1 MKYSVLCSLVILF
14 IASSCSNQDKE
25 VEDRPN
31 IIFIMA
37 DDHAYQAISSYDGS
51 LNETPNIDKLAEAGI
66 RFNNS
71 FCTNSICGPSRAVML
86 TGKYSH
92 INGHI
97 DNRVS
102 FDGEQQ
108 TFPKLLQKAGYQTA
122 MVGKWHLKSDPT
134 GFDYWNILPGQGH
147 YYNPD
152 FIENG
157 ERKRIEGYV
166 TDITTDIAMDWLDKR
181 QKDQPFCLLL
191 HHKAPHRNWMPS
203 KENLNKYDT
212 VNFPIPKTFFDDY
225 STRSQAAHTQK
236 MEIDDDM
243 YYAYDLKLPE
253 FENAEQGLN
262 KRKSDSLYWKSV
274 FGRMTKE
281 QQEDWNIAYQEK
293 NLQMANAKFEGKELA
308 IWKYNRYMQ
317 DYLACIASV
326 DENVGVLLK
335 YLEENNLKDNTI
347 IVYTSDQGFYLGEH
361 SWFDKRFM
369 YEQSL
374 KTPLIIS
381 YPKSIKTSVNSDH
394 LVSNLDYAPTL
405 LDFAGITIPEDMQG
419 MSMKS
424 ILEGKEATTWRDAVY
439 YHYYEYPAEHSVK
452 RHYGIRTDRYK
463 LIHFYY
469 DIDEWELYDLK
480 NDPDEIKNIYHEE
493 NNHQLVDSL
502 KVKLKELQ
510 KQYKDD
516 EGDLFL
522 PKPDKKVEHIAIDC
536 SVKLK
541 YPYHKKYSGGGNNAL
556 TNGII
561 AQESKYSNGLSKA
574 WQAFSGDDLEAIVDL
589 GELKEVNSISCSFLK
604 DINSW
609 IFLPKKVSYHTSV
622 DGVTFEK
629 VYEEQVD
636 LSKEN
641 SEMLIKT
648 IAAKVENKSIRY
660 IKVIAENIGVCPD
673 WHDGAGGKSW
683 IFADEII
690 VQ

>member
-1 MKYSVLCSLVILF
+1 MKYSFLFSLMILL
-14 IASSCSNQDKE
+14 IISSCSNQDEIIK
-25 VEDRPN
+25 DRPN

-51 LNETPNIDKLAEAGI
+51 LNETPNIDKLAETGI

-108 TFPKLLQKAGYQTA
+108 TFPKLMQQAGYQTA

-166 TDITTDIAMDWLDKR
+166 TDITTDIALDWLDKR

-191 HHKAPHRNWMPS
+191 HQKAPHRNWMPS
-203 KENLNKYDT
+203 QENLNKYDT
-212 VNFPIPKTFFDDY
+212 VNFPVPKTFFDDY
-225 STRSQAAHTQK
+225 STRGQAAHTQK
-236 MEIDDDM
+236 MEIADDM

-253 FENAEQGLN
+253 FEDSEQGLN
-262 KRKSDSLYWKSV
+262 KRKSDSIYWKSV
-274 FGRMTKE
+274 FERMTKE
-281 QQEDWNIAYQEK
+281 QQEDWNDAYQEK
-293 NLQMANAKFEGKELA
+293 NLQMMNAHFEGKELA

-326 DENVGVLLK
+326 DENVGFLLK

-374 KTPLIIS
+374 RTPLIIS
-381 YPKSIKTSVNSDH
+381 YPKNIYASVNSDH

-419 MSMKS
+419 LSMKN
-424 ILEGKEATTWRDAVY
+424 ILEGNDAVAWRDAVY

-480 NDPDEIKNIYHEE
+480 NDPDEIKNIYNEE
-493 NNHQLVDSL
+493 SNLQLVDSL

-516 EGDLFL
+516 KGDLFL
-522 PKPDKKVEHIAIDC
+522 PKPDKKIDHLGKNC
-536 SVKLK
+536 KIDLK
-541 YPYHKKYSGGGNNAL
+541 HSFHKKYSGGGKQAL
-556 TNGII
+556 LDGVI

-574 WQAFSGDDLEAIVDL
+574 WQAFSGDNLEAIVDL
-589 GELKEVNSISCSFLK
+589 AELKEVNSISCSFLK
-604 DINSW
+604 DNNSW
-609 IFLPKKVSYHTSV
+609 IFLPKKVSYHISV
-622 DGVTFEK
+622 DGVAFEK
-629 VYEEQVD
+629 VFEEQAD
-636 LSKEN
+636 LGKGN
-641 SEMLIKT
+641 SEILIKT
-648 IAAKVENKSIRY
+648 IAAKVENRSTRY

-673 WHDGAGGKSW
+673 WHDGAGGKAW

-690 VQ
+690 IQ